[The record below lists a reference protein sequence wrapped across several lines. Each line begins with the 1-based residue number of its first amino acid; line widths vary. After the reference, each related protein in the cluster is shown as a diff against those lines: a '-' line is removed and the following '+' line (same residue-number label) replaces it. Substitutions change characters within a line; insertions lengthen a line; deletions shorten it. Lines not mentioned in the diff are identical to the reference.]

1 MNYTL
6 CLLETITQSEQKV
19 IGMSGI
25 AVVVVVVVVAV
36 VVAVVVVVV
45 VVAEV
50 FCVTIRRKTIFDTK

>member
-36 VVAVVVVVV
+36 VVVVV